1 MPSVRPYH
9 HGTAP
14 GHAPSVPFPSAL
26 PGSPNSA
33 PPSAREGRKSVAPYT
48 ETGSYPEARGNA
60 AGQAGAPTV
69 KSGGGW
75 YGYSAAG
82 KDPSGH
88 DPPRSS
94 RPPVPLP
101 AKESTPRLVS
111 SVKLL
116 WDGCKTPQFDPLII
130 PQNGQIVKWKFRL
143 MSAFGG
149 PKRADLPAFRMFTIR
164 TQILICDR
172 RLFLTDHIAVTKVPV
187 FAPFKAFIRDLSHLF
202 TNRFHIFACFFTVRS
217 EKVFCFGRVRTA
229 LEPSSV
235 CFRSFWEQTASSCC
249 TKTKGYFLHLG
260 EMTKMLP
267 PAIPSSRMRQF
278 AV

>member
-1 MPSVRPYH
+1 MPSVRPCR

-33 PPSAREGRKSVAPYT
+33 PPSAEGRKSVAPYT

-69 KSGGGW
+69 RSGGGW

-94 RPPVPLP
+94 RPPVLIP

-130 PQNGQIVKWKFRL
+130 PQNRRIVKWKFRL
-143 MSAFGG
+143 LSGFGG
-149 PKRADLPAFRMFTIR
+149 PKRADLPAFRAFTVWTQMFK
-164 TQILICDR
+164 CNR
-172 RLFLTDHIAVTKVPV
+172 RPFLTDHPVVTKVPV
-187 FAPFKAFIRDLSHLF
+187 FAPFKAFIRGLSHLF
-202 TNRFHIFACFFTVRS
+202 MIRFNIFACFFTVRS
-217 EKVFCFGRVRTA
+217 RKVFYFGKARAA
-229 LEPSSV
+229 LELSSA
-235 CFRSFWEQTASSCC
+235 CF
-249 TKTKGYFLHLG
+249 
-260 EMTKMLP
+260 
-267 PAIPSSRMRQF
+267 
-278 AV
+278 